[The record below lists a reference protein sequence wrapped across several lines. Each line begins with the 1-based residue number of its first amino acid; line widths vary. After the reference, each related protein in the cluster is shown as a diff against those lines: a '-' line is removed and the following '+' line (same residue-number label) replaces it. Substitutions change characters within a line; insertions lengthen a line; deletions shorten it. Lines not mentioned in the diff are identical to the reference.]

1 MAKPAAR
8 MLRETIRKAVIHTV
22 IEWDLNQEE
31 AVGALELVKLDLWNE
46 WDDITDAFSNN
57 EDDDD

>member
-1 MAKPAAR
+1 MAKHASR

-22 IEWDLNQEE
+22 VEWDLTQEE

-46 WDDITDAFSNN
+46 WDDITDAFASDDI
-57 EDDDD
+57 DDD